1 MNEILISASQ
11 HLYPYLYKIAMAITA
26 ACLVLFG
33 DHVNGWIRDMVK
45 GYNFFVRLSVFIIVV
60 TFGYGLL
67 TLLLAKVLEQTL
79 DMIPS
84 LYLCPVLI
92 VIFVIIGI
100 IAEEKK
106 HI

>member
-1 MNEILISASQ
+1 MNDILVSASQ
-11 HLYPYLYKIAMAITA
+11 SLCPYLYKIAMAITA

-33 DHVNGWIRDMVK
+33 NHVNGFIRDMVK
-45 GYNFFVRLSVFIIVV
+45 GYNFFLRLAVFIIVV
-60 TFGYGLL
+60 TFGYGALS
-67 TLLLAKVLEQTL
+67 LLLGKILEQFL
-79 DMIPS
+79 AMIPL

-92 VIFVIIGI
+92 VIFIIIGI

>member
-11 HLYPYLYKIAMAITA
+11 SLCPYLYKIAMAITA

-45 GYNFFVRLSVFIIVV
+45 SYNFFIRLTVFIIVV
-60 TFGYGLL
+60 TFGYGAL
-67 TLLLAKVLEQTL
+67 TLLLAKALEQVL
-79 DMIPS
+79 IMIPA
-84 LYLCPVLI
+84 LYLLPVLML
-92 VIFVIIGI
+92 IFIIIGI

>member
-11 HLYPYLYKIAMAITA
+11 TLRPYLYKIAMAITA

-33 DHVNGWIRDMVK
+33 DHVNGWIREMVK
-45 GYNFFVRLSVFIIVV
+45 GYNFVIRLMVFIIVV
-60 TFGYGLL
+60 TFGYGIL
-67 TLLLAKVLEQTL
+67 TLMLAKILEQAL

-84 LYLCPVLI
+84 LYLCPTLI